1 MPIALLKMSHN
12 RLLPHICDQLFNR
25 IIVFKN
31 VFWYQQ
37 PKCTLFFVVTWEI
50 YPLKKLPRLLK
61 VSHPDTWHTLFA
73 PTSLKIPFS
82 TQPPITRGH
91 YPLSLEV
98 QNLKLY
104 CGPEERKPSKCI
116 EKWLLVEEPQDFL
129 ARKL

>member
-12 RLLPHICDQLFNR
+12 RLHPHICDQLFNR

-37 PKCTLFFVVTWEI
+37 PKCTLFFVATWEI
-50 YPLKKLPRLLK
+50 YPLKKLPPPSESFPSRNLAY
-61 VSHPDTWHTLFA
+61 PFR
-73 PTSLKIPFS
+73 PPSLKIPFS